1 MIKGCK
7 YYHGYDGLGDC
18 PDEEAPDLSII
29 KKEDGVDTLIQLSKE
44 YTGEWKMDKTETLAT
59 LGTHDTWRRLPKQ
72 NKLYFYVATIWR
84 IFGDLIF

>member
-7 YYHGYDGLGDC
+7 GYHGYDGLGNC

-44 YTGEWKMDKTETLAT
+44 YTGKWMKNGQNRDIGNIGHTRHMTKATKT
-59 LGTHDTWRRLPKQ
+59 K
-72 NKLYFYVATIWR
+72 
-84 IFGDLIF
+84 